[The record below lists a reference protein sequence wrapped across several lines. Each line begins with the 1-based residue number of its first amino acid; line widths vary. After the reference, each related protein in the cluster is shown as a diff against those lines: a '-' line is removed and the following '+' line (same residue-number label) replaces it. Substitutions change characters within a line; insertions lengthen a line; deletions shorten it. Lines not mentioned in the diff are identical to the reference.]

1 MFYAFKGECMVNI
14 NSGVNSGLSGA
25 FQQGVNGLQLSS
37 RSMLESAN
45 ELVSAG
51 TVERV
56 NGVTTD
62 IVEPLINIQKQQ
74 NLFDASA
81 KVVSVAD
88 EALGA
93 LIDIKT

>member
-1 MFYAFKGECMVNI
+1 MI
-14 NSGVNSGLSGA
+14 NTNAGVSSV
-25 FQQGVNGLQLSS
+25 FQQGVNGLQNSS

-45 ELVSAG
+45 ELVRSG
-51 TVERV
+51 TVERTT
-56 NGVTTD
+56 GVATD
-62 IVEPLINIQKQQ
+62 IVEPMINIQKQQ

-81 KVVSVAD
+81 KVIKVAD

>member
-1 MFYAFKGECMVNI
+1 MISSNG
-14 NSGVNSGLSGA
+14 GVNTGISTV
-25 FQQGVNGLQLSS
+25 FQQGVNGLQNSS

-45 ELVSAG
+45 ELVRSG
-51 TVERV
+51 TVERTTAV
-56 NGVTTD
+56 ATD

-81 KVVSVAD
+81 SIIKVAD

>member
-1 MFYAFKGECMVNI
+1 MVNV
-14 NSGVNSGLSGA
+14 SGGLGA
-25 FQQGVNGLQLSS
+25 GVSSVFQQGVNGLQNSS

-45 ELVSAG
+45 ELVSSG
-51 TVERV
+51 VVERTT
-56 NGVTTD
+56 GVATD
-62 IVEPLINIQKQQ
+62 IVEPMINIQKQQ

-81 KVVSVAD
+81 KVVQVAD

>member
-1 MFYAFKGECMVNI
+1 MINI
-14 NSGVNSGLSGA
+14 NGGGGVSNV
-25 FQQGVNGLQLSS
+25 FQQGVNGLQNSS

-45 ELVSAG
+45 ALVSSG
-51 TVERV
+51 VVERTT
-56 NGVTTD
+56 GVATD
-62 IVEPLINIQKQQ
+62 IVEPMINIQKQQ

-81 KVVSVAD
+81 KVVKVAD